1 MDPSLHI
8 LASGSSGNALVLS
21 REGSHILV
29 DAGIS
34 CRRITASL
42 RTLGLEPGDLSA
54 VFITHTHTD
63 HIAGVQTLL
72 KRCPAPFYTSRAA
85 GQALAARIGSVSAHL
100 NVLEPGQRIS
110 IGAWTAAAFPTS
122 HDAPGSCGFRFDEI
136 GILTDT
142 GYVTEEARQTLL
154 GCRLLV
160 LEANHDPQMLRSGPY
175 PYALQQRILGP
186 QGHLSNEAAGAFAV
200 EAARAGAEEIVLAH
214 LSQENNT
221 PWIALET
228 VERVLEEAGLQLR
241 LSVAPRDTLSC
252 RYSLYEEEVLCKR

>member
-21 REGSHILV
+21 REGTHILV

-122 HDAPGSCGFRFDEI
+122 HDGFRFDEI